1 MVGSFDNWDSTANKN
16 YLLHPYG
23 ENEKAITLNLKSGII
38 GYKFNRSGWAT
49 VEKKAN
55 GDEVPNRIVTIH
67 KDTTLTDSVARWRD
81 QWLNDRFYALAKDNE
96 DTNRIKLLASIAIE
110 FVSYDNY
117 NADSALYYAQR
128 ALQLQQKVMISADS
142 RLKTQAGYV
151 SQMMRLQDFGAKCCI
166 FE

>member
-1 MVGSFDNWDSTANKN
+1 MFRLIIQSFCTMKKFLFILFAIFYSILLHAQYKVTFILKEQTAIKHDSIYVVGSFDNWDSTANKN

-96 DTNRIKLLASIAIE
+96 DTNRIKLLASIALE
-110 FVSYDNY
+110 FTG
-117 NADSALYYAQR
+117 QR
-128 ALQLQQKVMISADS
+128 
-142 RLKTQAGYV
+142 
-151 SQMMRLQDFGAKCCI
+151 
-166 FE
+166 